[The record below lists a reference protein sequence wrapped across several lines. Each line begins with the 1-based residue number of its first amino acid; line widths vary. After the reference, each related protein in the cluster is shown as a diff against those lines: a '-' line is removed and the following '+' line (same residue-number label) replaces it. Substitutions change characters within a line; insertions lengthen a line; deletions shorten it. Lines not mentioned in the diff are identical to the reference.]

1 MFLSPYFLIW
11 PPVIPSAVSQSHT
24 KPSSTAHPR
33 SQHVLLLDWQLQHTK
48 HFKLVLSVG
57 NAWKDILS
65 SFWQAALT
73 ISVSLCST
81 QVLLRIFHVRY
92 LIRAKCVVGVLHQH
106 SHNSWIAVGFIHTHL
121 LHGKSV
127 VSTSLWCRQ
136 EGWAVQQQQELSGLQ
151 SSHQLQ
157 SSFLHLELN
166 WEQSHTQDCV
176 YFPTCFYP
184 QYSCINELLFPIWNQ
199 FPNTQFLSC
208 RFPSLYPILQISPY
222 A

>member
-1 MFLSPYFLIW
+1 MLLSPYFLIW

-33 SQHVLLLDWQLQHTK
+33 SQHVLLAGLAAAAHKALQTGFECGQWLK
-48 HFKLVLSVG
+48 CL
-57 NAWKDILS
+57 LS

-92 LIRAKCVVGVLHQH
+92 LIRAKCIVGVLHQH

-127 VSTSLWCRQ
+127 VSTSLWCWQ

-151 SSHQLQ
+151 SVT
-157 SSFLHLELN
+157 N
-166 WEQSHTQDCV
+166 
-176 YFPTCFYP
+176 YRAP
-184 QYSCINELLFPIWNQ
+184 SCTW
-199 FPNTQFLSC
+199 S
-208 RFPSLYPILQISPY
+208 
-222 A
+222 

>member
-1 MFLSPYFLIW
+1 MAAEKHFIFFKEWTECFFHPTFWSGHLWFHLQSLSLTPNFPAQPIPAASMFSW
-11 PPVIPSAVSQSHT
+11 
-24 KPSSTAHPR
+24 
-33 SQHVLLLDWQLQHTK
+33 LDWQLQHTK

-127 VSTSLWCRQ
+127 VSTSLWC
-136 EGWAVQQQQELSGLQ
+136 
-151 SSHQLQ
+151 
-157 SSFLHLELN
+157 
-166 WEQSHTQDCV
+166 
-176 YFPTCFYP
+176 
-184 QYSCINELLFPIWNQ
+184 
-199 FPNTQFLSC
+199 
-208 RFPSLYPILQISPY
+208 
-222 A
+222 